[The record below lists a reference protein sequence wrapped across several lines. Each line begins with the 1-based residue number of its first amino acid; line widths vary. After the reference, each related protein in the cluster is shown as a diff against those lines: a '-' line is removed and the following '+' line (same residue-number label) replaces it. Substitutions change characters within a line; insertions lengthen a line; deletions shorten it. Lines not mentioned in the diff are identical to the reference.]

1 MKKVSFYSLLL
12 SVFVAAIFSLVACND
27 SSDKKPEQ
35 TKLSIVTTIYPEYA
49 WVKEILG
56 QRADSVELTLLIKNG
71 VDLHSYKPTAQDIAK
86 IASAN
91 MVVYVGGESDK
102 WIKDAL
108 AATPK
113 KGRSEINLMETL
125 GDRVK
130 AEEIVE
136 GMDAEH
142 HHHHHEEH
150 AEEHEH
156 EHHSE
161 HVEEHE
167 HEHHSEHAEE
177 HEHEHHSEHAE
188 AHEHDEHHKM
198 HAQHRSKIGKK
209 HEHHDEHA
217 EEHEHDEHHSEHAEA
232 HEHHHDHEEEVEN
245 DEHVWLSLK
254 NAEILVQ
261 KITVELAKLDMAH
274 GTAYKD
280 NATDYIARI
289 KALDGDYRTAI
300 ENASRKTILF
310 GDRFPFRYLV
320 DDYGIK
326 YYAAFVGCS
335 AESEASFETI
345 AFLAGKMDSDSLPAI
360 LTIEKGNKKI
370 ANAVLAASKNSKDAQ
385 ILTINSMQ
393 AVTEQQIAEGESYL
407 SIMQT
412 NLEILK
418 KALN

>member
-12 SVFVAAIFSLVACND
+12 SIFAAAIFSLVACNET
-27 SSDKKPEQ
+27 SDKKPEQ

-91 MVVYVGGESDK
+91 MVIYVGGESDE

-108 AATPK
+108 EATPK
-113 KGRSEINLMETL
+113 KGRSEINLMTAL

-136 GMDAEH
+136 GMQGETKDVVRQAHQPERETREDAEENHEHGEEADEHDHEHHEHAEKHEH
-142 HHHHHEEH
+142 HHHH
-150 AEEHEH
+150 
-156 EHHSE
+156 
-161 HVEEHE
+161 
-167 HEHHSEHAEE
+167 
-177 HEHEHHSEHAE
+177 
-188 AHEHDEHHKM
+188 DE
-198 HAQHRSKIGKK
+198 
-209 HEHHDEHA
+209 D
-217 EEHEHDEHHSEHAEA
+217 
-232 HEHHHDHEEEVEN
+232 VEN

-261 KITVELAKLDMAH
+261 KITVELAKLDLAH
-274 GTAYKD
+274 ASAYKD
-280 NATDYIARI
+280 NAADYIARI
-289 KALDGDYRTAI
+289 TALDGDYRKAI
-300 ENASRKTILF
+300 ESAHRKTILF

-345 AFLAGKMDSDSLPAI
+345 AFLANKMDSDSLPAI
-360 LTIEKGNKKI
+360 FTLENSNKKI
-370 ANAVLAASKNSKDAQ
+370 ANAILTASKNSKNAQ
-385 ILTINSMQ
+385 ILDINSMQ
-393 AVTEQQIAEGESYL
+393 SITEQQIVEGISYL
-407 SIMQT
+407 SIMQK
-412 NLEILK
+412 NLDVLK

>member
-12 SVFVAAIFSLVACND
+12 FVFVAAIFSLVACND

-56 QRADSVELTLLIKNG
+56 QRVDSVELTLLIKNG

-113 KGRSEINLMETL
+113 KGRSEINLMEAL

-136 GMDAEH
+136 GMQGFETKDEKRETKEISSEEEHHH

-156 EHHSE
+156 EHH
-161 HVEEHE
+161 
-167 HEHHSEHAEE
+167 
-177 HEHEHHSEHAE
+177 
-188 AHEHDEHHKM
+188 
-198 HAQHRSKIGKK
+198 
-209 HEHHDEHA
+209 EHA

-232 HEHHHDHEEEVEN
+232 HEHHHDHEHEIEN

-254 NAEILVQ
+254 NAEIFVQ
-261 KITVELAKLDMAH
+261 KITVELAKFDLAH
-274 GTAYKD
+274 ASAYKD

-289 KALDGDYRTAI
+289 KALDGDYRAAI
-300 ENASRKTILF
+300 ESASRKTILF

-345 AFLAGKMDSDSLPAI
+345 AFLANKMDSDSLPAI

>member
-12 SVFVAAIFSLVACND
+12 SVFAAAIFSLVACNE

-91 MVVYVGGESDK
+91 MVVYVGGESDE

-108 AATPK
+108 EATPK
-113 KGRSEINLMETL
+113 KDRSEINLMKAL

-136 GMDAEH
+136 GMQGETREDAKEDHEHHEHADPSTSSGTKEH
-142 HHHHHEEH
+142 HHH
-150 AEEHEH
+150 
-156 EHHSE
+156 
-161 HVEEHE
+161 
-167 HEHHSEHAEE
+167 
-177 HEHEHHSEHAE
+177 
-188 AHEHDEHHKM
+188 DE
-198 HAQHRSKIGKK
+198 
-209 HEHHDEHA
+209 D
-217 EEHEHDEHHSEHAEA
+217 
-232 HEHHHDHEEEVEN
+232 VEN

-261 KITVELAKLDMAH
+261 KITVELAKLDLAH
-274 GTAYKD
+274 ASAYKD
-280 NATDYIARI
+280 NAADYIARI
-289 KALDGDYRTAI
+289 TALDGDYRKAI
-300 ENASRKTILF
+300 ESAHRKTILF

-345 AFLAGKMDSDSLPAI
+345 AFLANKMDSDSLPAI

-370 ANAVLAASKNSKDAQ
+370 ASAVLAASKNSKDAQ

-393 AVTEQQIAEGESYL
+393 SVTEQQIAKGESYL
-407 SIMQT
+407 TIMQT
-412 NLEILK
+412 NLETLK

>member
-27 SSDKKPEQ
+27 SSDKKSEQ

-113 KGRSEINLMETL
+113 KGRSEINLMEAL

-136 GMDAEH
+136 GMEAEH
-142 HHHHHEEH
+142 HHHHE
-150 AEEHEH
+150 
-156 EHHSE
+156 
-161 HVEEHE
+161 
-167 HEHHSEHAEE
+167 EHAEE

-198 HAQHRSKIGKK
+198 HAQHRSKIGKR
-209 HEHHDEHA
+209 HEHHDEHV
-217 EEHEHDEHHSEHAEA
+217 EEHEHHSEHAEA

-289 KALDGDYRTAI
+289 KALDSDYRAAI
-300 ENASRKTILF
+300 ESAPRKTILF

-370 ANAVLAASKNSKDAQ
+370 ANAVLAASKNSKNAQ

>member
-12 SVFVAAIFSLVACND
+12 SVFAAAIFSLVACNET
-27 SSDKKPEQ
+27 SDKKPEQ

-91 MVVYVGGESDK
+91 MVIYVGGESDE

-108 AATPK
+108 EATPK
-113 KGRSEINLMETL
+113 KGRSEINLMKAL

-136 GMDAEH
+136 GMQGFETKDVVRQKVTEPAEVHQPERETREDAKEDH
-142 HHHHHEEH
+142 
-150 AEEHEH
+150 
-156 EHHSE
+156 
-161 HVEEHE
+161 
-167 HEHHSEHAEE
+167 
-177 HEHEHHSEHAE
+177 EHAE
-188 AHEHDEHHKM
+188 AHEAGE
-198 HAQHRSKIGKK
+198 
-209 HEHHDEHA
+209 HEHHTKHA
-217 EEHEHDEHHSEHAEA
+217 EEHD
-232 HEHHHDHEEEVEN
+232 HEHHEHADPSTSSGTKEHHHHDEEVEK

-261 KITVELAKLDMAH
+261 KITVELAKLDLAH
-274 GTAYKD
+274 ASAYKD
-280 NATDYIARI
+280 NAADYIARI
-289 KALDGDYRTAI
+289 TALDGDYRKAI
-300 ENASRKTILF
+300 ESAHRKTILF

-345 AFLAGKMDSDSLPAI
+345 AFLANKMDSDSLPAI

-370 ANAVLAASKNSKDAQ
+370 ASAVLAASKNSKDAQ

-393 AVTEQQIAEGESYL
+393 SVTEQQIAKGESYL
-407 SIMQT
+407 TIMQT

>member
-12 SVFVAAIFSLVACND
+12 FVFVAAIFSLVACND

-113 KGRSEINLMETL
+113 KGRSEINLMEAL

-136 GMDAEH
+136 GMEGFETKDERRETKEISSEEEH
-142 HHHHHEEH
+142 HHHHH
-150 AEEHEH
+150 HE
-156 EHHSE
+156 
-161 HVEEHE
+161 
-167 HEHHSEHAEE
+167 EHAEE

-188 AHEHDEHHKM
+188 AHEHDEHH
-198 HAQHRSKIGKK
+198 
-209 HEHHDEHA
+209 
-217 EEHEHDEHHSEHAEA
+217 SEHAEA
-232 HEHHHDHEEEVEN
+232 HEHHHDHEHEIEN

-254 NAEILVQ
+254 NAEIFVQ
-261 KITVELAKLDMAH
+261 KITVELAKLDLAH
-274 GTAYKD
+274 ATAYKD

-289 KALDGDYRTAI
+289 KALDSDYRTAI
-300 ENASRKTILF
+300 ESASRKTILF

-370 ANAVLAASKNSKDAQ
+370 ANAVLAASKNSKNAQ
-385 ILTINSMQ
+385 ILIINSMQ